1 LFVSDIH
8 TRKESGDFSKELTLQ
23 EGTAMGIKLRV
34 TKDKI
39 LEGLQRVQN
48 VVSVRSTLPILSNV
62 LLQAEEEAVWLT
74 TTDLD
79 VAIRCRVEA
88 EVAKVGSTTLPARK
102 LFLILKEVV
111 ANDIEIEV
119 DEKHAASIRCGGSY
133 FKIMGLPEE
142 EYPRFPQISGGKSLK
157 LEAGQQRSLMHRTAF
172 AASNDE
178 TRYVLNG
185 VFMSFKEGK
194 QTVVATDGR
203 RLALAE
209 SECDLPKGT
218 ESEFIVPSKAV
229 VEMGRLLSEKGEA
242 ALTIGENQ
250 LIISLG
256 STTLCTKLIEG
267 SYPNFRQ
274 VIPTEA
280 KERIPL
286 EREKLLGSLQRAA
299 LLTNEKTQ
307 AVKLAFAKDKLT
319 ISANTP
325 EVGESRETMAINY
338 KGKEL
343 AIAFNPQYLM
353 EPLRNLD
360 ADEVFLEL
368 TDELSP
374 GVLKITEPF
383 LYVLMPMRLS

>member
-1 LFVSDIH
+1 M
-8 TRKESGDFSKELTLQ
+8 
-23 EGTAMGIKLRV
+23 AIKLRV
-34 TKDKI
+34 TKEKI

-48 VVSVRSTLPILSNV
+48 VVSARSTLPILSNV
-62 LLQAEEEAVWLT
+62 LLQAEKDAVWLT

-79 VAIRCRVEA
+79 VGVRCKVEA
-88 EVAKVGSTTLPARK
+88 EVTKAGATTLPARK
-102 LFLILKEVV
+102 LFSILKEVI
-111 ANDIEIEV
+111 ASDIEIEV
-119 DEKHAASIRCGGSY
+119 DEKNATAIRSGGSF

-142 EYPRFPQISGGKSLK
+142 EFPRFPQSGGGKELK
-157 LEAGQQRSLMHRTAF
+157 LAQGLFRSLLHRTAF

-185 VFMSFKEGK
+185 AFLSFKADK
-194 QTVVATDGR
+194 LTVVATDGR

-209 SECDLPKGT
+209 AEVELPKGQ

-229 VEMGRLLSEKGEA
+229 VELVRLLVDKGEA
-242 ALTIGENQ
+242 ALSVGENQ
-250 LIISLG
+250 LIVGLG
-256 STTLCTKLIEG
+256 EATLVTKLIEG
-267 SYPNFRQ
+267 TYPNFRQ
-274 VIPTEA
+274 VIPAEA

-325 EVGESRETMAINY
+325 EVGEARETLSINY
-338 KGKEL
+338 KGKEI
-343 AIAFNPQYLM
+343 AIAFNPQYMM

-374 GVLKITEPF
+374 GVLKINEPY